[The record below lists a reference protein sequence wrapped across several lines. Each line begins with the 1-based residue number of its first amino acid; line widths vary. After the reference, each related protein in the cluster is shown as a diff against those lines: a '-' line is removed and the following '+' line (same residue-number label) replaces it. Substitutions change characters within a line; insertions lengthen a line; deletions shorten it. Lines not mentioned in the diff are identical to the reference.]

1 MLGVISTPL
10 RLERKQVSKGI
21 YRFFKAGTF
30 NIKAT
35 RISPFLK
42 TLLTF

>member
-1 MLGVISTPL
+1 MLAVIPTPL
-10 RLERKQVSKGI
+10 RLDTCFLSKGI
-21 YRFFKAGTF
+21 YRFFKAGAL